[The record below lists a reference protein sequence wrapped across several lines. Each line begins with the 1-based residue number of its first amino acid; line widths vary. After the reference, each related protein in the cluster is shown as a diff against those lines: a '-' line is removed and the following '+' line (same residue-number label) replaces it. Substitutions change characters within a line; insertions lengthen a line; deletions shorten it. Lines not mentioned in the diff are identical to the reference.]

1 MLSLVLP
8 DGPSGTAVL
17 ELFGSAG
24 LAVRRHPDRDHLA
37 SVADP
42 RIACLRFLPSREIP
56 LCLERG
62 LFDLGIV
69 RRDWIA
75 ESGCDV
81 VDLGEFHCGKAA
93 FRPFPVMLAVPLDAP
108 WQSAADLPDGVRV
121 ATKYPSLT
129 GRFLG
134 SVGIKGVIVP
144 SAGRAWSRMPDI
156 ADAIVDAADH
166 GTPETLRVL
175 ATLLT
180 AGTGLAASR
189 WAHDDAAKRAA
200 MRDIA
205 LLLLGTAAAL
215 DRALLRLRVP
225 GARLAAVTRL
235 LPTAHSAIGVRAA
248 AHEYL
253 VEAVAPARDIS
264 MLIPELKR
272 AGARDIME
280 IPIMGTW

>member
-17 ELFGSAG
+17 ELLGSAG
-24 LAVRRHPDRDHLA
+24 LAVRRRSDRDHLA

-42 RIACLRFLPSREIP
+42 RIARLRFLPSREIP
-56 LCLERG
+56 PYLERG

-75 ESGCDV
+75 ESDCDV
-81 VDLGEFHCGKAA
+81 VDLGEFPCGKAA
-93 FRPFPVMLAVPLDAP
+93 FRPFPVVLAVLPDAP
-108 WQSAADLPDGVRV
+108 WHSAADLPDGVRV

-156 ADAIVDAADH
+156 ADAIVDAADC
-166 GTPETLRVL
+166 GTPGPLRVL
-175 ATLLT
+175 VTLLT

-189 WAHDDAAKRAA
+189 WAHDDATKRAA

-225 GARLAAVTRL
+225 GTRLAAVARL
-235 LPTAHSAIGVRAA
+235 LPAAHSAIGVRAA
-248 AHEYL
+248 APEYL
-253 VEAVAPARDIS
+253 VEAVAPARDIN
-264 MLIPELKR
+264 MLIPKLKR
-272 AGARDIME
+272 AGAHDIME
-280 IPIMGTW
+280 IRIEGTW